1 MAALTER
8 LEIRLSRS
16 TYRLL
21 QEEAQRRGVP
31 VADLVRRGID
41 LLLREDR
48 LGRLAAA
55 DALFDLQAPV
65 ADWEKMKRQ
74 IARSHTA
81 EDLEPDL
88 R

>member
-1 MAALTER
+1 MATLTER

-21 QEEAQRRGVP
+21 REEAHRRGVP
-31 VADLVRRGID
+31 VADLVRQGID

-48 LGRLAAA
+48 LRRLAAA
-55 DALFDLQAPV
+55 DALFELQAPV
-65 ADWEKMKRQ
+65 ANWETMKRQ
-74 IARSHTA
+74 IERAHTA
-81 EDLEPDL
+81 EDLETDL